1 MNIFASSLLLNTPR
15 MLSLPVC
22 SYVYITI
29 CIFGLYSGFISSSS
43 LIFDIHS
50 PVIVANFF
58 DIILV
63 PFIET
68 LSIAHVMLRLLVEK
82 KVGGEAF
89 SPAVDADSARFFAHF
104 RWLESTHLYRPSRM
118 LVRLE

>member
-1 MNIFASSLLLNTPR
+1 MRAQASSIVSVLARFLVAAFDR
-15 MLSLPVC
+15 LSDFFSAGLR
-22 SYVYITI
+22 
-29 CIFGLYSGFISSSS
+29 IFKVSFGSFFAINVSAS

-63 PFIET
+63 PLIET

-82 KVGGEAF
+82 KDGGEAF
-89 SPAVDADSARFFAHF
+89 SPAVDA
-104 RWLESTHLYRPSRM
+104 
-118 LVRLE
+118 

>member
-29 CIFGLYSGFISSSS
+29 CTFGLYSGFISSSS
-43 LIFDIHS
+43 LLFDIHFEI
-50 PVIVANFF
+50 IVANFF

-68 LSIAHVMLRLLVEK
+68 LSIAHIMLRQLVEK
-82 KVGGEAF
+82 KVGGEAL
-89 SPAVDADSARFFAHF
+89 SPAVDAVSARLYAHF
-104 RWLESTHLYRPSRM
+104 RWFKSTHLYQPSQR

>member
-1 MNIFASSLLLNTPR
+1 M
-15 MLSLPVC
+15 C
-22 SYVYITI
+22 SYLYFTI
-29 CIFGLYSGFISSSS
+29 CNCDLFSGFISSSS

-63 PFIET
+63 PYIET
-68 LSIAHVMLRLLVEK
+68 RSIAHVMLRLLVEK

-104 RWLESTHLYRPSRM
+104 WWLESTHLYRPSRM
-118 LVRLE
+118 LELLVLRLLYINSSYYRCIRSF